1 MSRILIIDDDDQ
13 VRGFLRHLFTRE
25 GYEVDEAADGAE
37 GLKHFRAAPSDVVI
51 TDIIMPE
58 REGIEVIT
66 ELRRQSPKTRI
77 IAISGGGRIGPE
89 SYLPLAREFG
99 AARTFA
105 KPLDKNE
112 LLAAVRELLEA

>member
-1 MSRILIIDDDDQ
+1 M
-13 VRGFLRHLFTRE
+13 FERE
-25 GYEVDEAADGAE
+25 GFDVDEAADGNE
-37 GLKHFRAAPSDVVI
+37 GLKHFRAEPSDIVI
-51 TDIIMPE
+51 TDIIMPD

-66 ELRRQSPKTRI
+66 ELRRIRPGLSI
-77 IAISGGGRIGPE
+77 IAISGGGRIGPD

-105 KPLDKNE
+105 KPVDKNE

>member
-1 MSRILIIDDDDQ
+1 MPRILIIDDDPQ
-13 VRGFLRHLFTRE
+13 VRGFLRHLLIRE
-25 GYEVDEAADGAE
+25 GYDVDEAADGTE
-37 GLKHFRAAPSDVVI
+37 GLKHFSAEPSNIVI
-51 TDIIMPE
+51 TDIIMPD

-66 ELRRQSPKTRI
+66 ELRRMNPKLSI

-89 SYLPLAREFG
+89 SYLPLAKEFG

-112 LLAAVRELLEA
+112 LLDAVRELLES